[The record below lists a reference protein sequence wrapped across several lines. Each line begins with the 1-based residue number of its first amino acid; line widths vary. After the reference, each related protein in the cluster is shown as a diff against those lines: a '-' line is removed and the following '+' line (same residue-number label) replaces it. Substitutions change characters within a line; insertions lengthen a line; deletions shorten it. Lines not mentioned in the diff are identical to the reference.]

1 MNRTHVGGIVLVA
14 LAAALWGTT
23 GTAATFAPQVGP
35 LAIGSSALGIGG
47 LLQALTAVPSLRAA
61 RAALARN
68 RRTVLIG
75 GLAVAIYPLA
85 FYSSMR
91 FSGVAVGTVVS
102 LASAPLAAGIL
113 ERVVDGKRLTRTW
126 LCAAVL
132 GIAGGVLLSV
142 STMRGAQTLPTG
154 SGATAPSLIGPGLI
168 GTGLIGI
175 GLGLVAGATFATYS
189 WATRRLIG
197 RGIARSASMGSVFG
211 VGGLLLMPV
220 LAVTGAPLLASGEA
234 LAVGAY
240 MALIPMFV
248 GYLLFGLGLARV
260 SAATATVVSLLEPAV
275 AALLAVI
282 VVGERLTVLGWSGIA
297 LIGLGLLVLTA
308 ASRGGTLSGAR
319 ARPRQGA
326 ASSDPSR
333 RDSTAS

>member
-1 MNRTHVGGIVLVA
+1 MIRAQVGGVTLVA

-61 RAALARN
+61 RQALVGGW
-68 RRTVLIG
+68 RTVLIG
-75 GLAVAIYPLA
+75 GVAVAVYPLA

-113 ERVVDGKRLTRTW
+113 ERVVDGRRLSGRW
-126 LCAAVL
+126 LCAAAF
-132 GIAGGVLLSV
+132 GIVGGVLLGV
-142 STMRGAQTLPTG
+142 STMRGGQTVPSGSDPTA
-154 SGATAPSLIGPGLI
+154 SAV
-168 GTGLIGI
+168 IGI

-189 WATRRLIG
+189 WATRRLIS
-197 RGIARSASMGSVFG
+197 RGIARSASMGAVFG

-220 LAVTGAPLLASGEA
+220 LAVTGAPLIATGDA
-234 LAVGAY
+234 IAVGAY
-240 MALIPMFV
+240 MALIPMFL

-260 SAATATVVSLLEPAV
+260 SAATATLVSLLEPAV
-275 AALLAVI
+275 AAVLAII
-282 VVGERLTVLGWSGIA
+282 VVGERLTGVGWTGII
-297 LIGLGLLVLTA
+297 LIGLALLVLTA
-308 ASRGGTLSGAR
+308 PRRTQSGPGQSARGGPAGEGAEGGID
-319 ARPRQGA
+319 QGT
-326 ASSDPSR
+326 
-333 RDSTAS
+333 STARTPEG